1 MPICFIILFS
11 ILLPTF
17 DDVEIIYVGRFMNLF
32 IDMIIYFATQDIC
45 KENVTN
51 AWKIRLFS
59 GEAFP
64 TTNEH
69 ICYIHTLL

>member
-1 MPICFIILFS
+1 
-11 ILLPTF
+11 
-17 DDVEIIYVGRFMNLF
+17 MNLF
-32 IDMIIYFATQDIC
+32 IDMIMHFATQDIC

-51 AWKIRLFS
+51 TWKIRLFS
-59 GEAFP
+59 GEGFP